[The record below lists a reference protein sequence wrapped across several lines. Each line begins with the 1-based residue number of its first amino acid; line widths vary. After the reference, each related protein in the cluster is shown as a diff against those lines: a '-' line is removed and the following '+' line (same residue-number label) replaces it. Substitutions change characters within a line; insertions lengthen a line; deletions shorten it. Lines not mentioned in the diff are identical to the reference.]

1 MLERLLGSRL
11 RTKLL
16 GWLLSHS
23 DESFFVRQMEQ
34 LIAENSTNIS
44 RELRRLEHMGI
55 VQSERRAN
63 LRYYQV
69 NQKCPFYEELKGLF
83 LKTVGAP
90 AEIKE
95 ALKGIEGI
103 DTAFIYGSLAKGEE
117 VAGSDIDL
125 LIVGNIDE
133 DKLLES
139 LPNLER
145 RLRREINYSIYG
157 LEEFRKKKKE
167 GDGFINTVLK
177 EPKLVLLGNPDEV

>member
-103 DTAFIYGSLAKGEE
+103 DTAFI
-117 VAGSDIDL
+117 
-125 LIVGNIDE
+125 
-133 DKLLES
+133 
-139 LPNLER
+139 
-145 RLRREINYSIYG
+145 
-157 LEEFRKKKKE
+157 RK
-167 GDGFINTVLK
+167 TC
-177 EPKLVLLGNPDEV
+177 